1 MSEALLLAYVFITFV
16 VGAGCIG
23 AVLVLARLR
32 NDELARAFLWFYLP
46 LSLLVLGALLLAL
59 MEMRPETSS
68 AARFAVEYLEGV
80 VGRYGVM
87 LALPL
92 FAHRVF
98 GVRSRRAD
106 AALAGIV
113 LSALAA
119 QHVTE
124 FGLAG
129 SAWDARGDAAEDLL
143 FSAIVCYT
151 LVVAVRRV
159 GKGVYPP
166 LARRFLVLVAAGVP
180 AIAFDLLVVDGPGPR
195 LYPLWYLAAGVT
207 LILTLIRRRSA
218 ATGVPSRDWDLSD
231 REQEVLRLV
240 QQGLSNREVARQLT
254 ISPNTVKTHLRAIF
268 DKSGF
273 RTRVALI
280 AELRHHPDG

>member
-1 MSEALLLAYVFITFV
+1 MSEVLLLAYVFITFV
-16 VGAGCIG
+16 TGAGCIG

-32 NDELARAFLWFYLP
+32 NDELARAFLWFYVP
-46 LSLLVLGALLLAL
+46 LTVLVLAALLLAL
-59 MEMRPETSS
+59 MDMRPETSS
-68 AARFAVEYLEGV
+68 ATQSVVEYMEGV

-106 AALAGIV
+106 AAFTGIV
-113 LSALAA
+113 LVAVAA

-124 FGLAG
+124 FGLGG
-129 SAWDARGDAAEDLL
+129 STWDARGDAAEDLL
-143 FSAIVCYT
+143 FMAIVCYT
-151 LVVAVRRV
+151 LMVAIRGV
-159 GKGVYPP
+159 GAGVYPP
-166 LARRFLVLVAAGVP
+166 LARRFLVLLAAGVP
-180 AIAFDLLVVDGPGPR
+180 AIAFDVLIVDGPGPR
-195 LYPLWYLAAGVT
+195 LYPLWYLAVGVT
-207 LILTLIRRRSA
+207 VILTLVGRRSG
-218 ATGVPSRDWDLSD
+218 ATGVPSRDWGLSD

-240 QQGLSNREVARQLT
+240 LRGLSNREVARQLT